1 MRLGTIFISLTIVSS
16 TFSKV
21 LGTQRH
27 SRNTGEMNEWMS
39 FSFNY
44 LALLNHTEL
53 TTNHG
58 PKSFLLC
65 THWLNLIFPFPF
77 STTTLYINDWF
88 YDLSASVV
96 LSCQDHF
103 RPWLCHC
110 TCLLLFP
117 VSAFHKCDQLSSM
130 FPFKSLIAMKTQ
142 SLVAC
147 HNR

>member
-1 MRLGTIFISLTIVSS
+1 
-16 TFSKV
+16 
-21 LGTQRH
+21 
-27 SRNTGEMNEWMS
+27 MS

-88 YDLSASVV
+88 YDLSASIV

-117 VSAFHKCDQLSSM
+117 VSAFRKCDQLSSM
-130 FPFKSLIAMKTQ
+130 FPFKSLIAMKTDPR
-142 SLVAC
+142 SLPQQIALQFDMNPLITTLLSHSARC
-147 HNR
+147 KSTWPQHCKLPSL